1 MAQIYVTG
9 RGWQDGRVH
18 PVAAAL
24 TAAACGTFPEADGS
38 WARVTPWRRG
48 VEGVVALTGHAL
60 LAVGDDVPDERLVA
74 LGADGFGGASNP
86 RLVATLAGSGWID
99 VLDLVLV
106 AHGCGSGRAVEGLV
120 PRPDLDDHPRARLAA
135 RIRSGVTTFGYGA
148 HDDRTVVT
156 LGAGLGGLPEVGI
169 ELDPAQRHTGSEVLR
184 AALGLVPVGDVVVA
198 ACAPG
203 NARAVRAFLG
213 AGFTPVGSVQLWLP
227 ERHA

>member
-1 MAQIYVTG
+1 M
-9 RGWQDGRVH
+9 H

-24 TAAACGTFPEADGS
+24 TAAARGTFPEVDGH
-38 WARVTPWRRG
+38 WTRVPPWRAG
-48 VEGVVALTGHAL
+48 VEGVVAFTGHAL
-60 LAVGDDVPDERLVA
+60 LAVGDDVMDERLEA

-86 RLVATLAGSGWID
+86 LLVAALAGAGWID

-106 AHGCGSGRAVEGLV
+106 ASGRGAAPGTDGLV
-120 PRPDLDDHPRARLAA
+120 PRPDLADHPRARQAE
-135 RIRSGVTTFGYGA
+135 RIRSGVTPFGYGA

-156 LGAGLGGLPEVGI
+156 LGAGLGGLPEVGV
-169 ELDPAQRHTGSEVLR
+169 ELDPAQRHTGREVL
-184 AALGLVPVGDVVVA
+184 ADALRLVPAGDIAVA

-227 ERHA
+227 ERGSRR